1 MKAAKNSK
9 EFNGNVM
16 PTTKKKVFKKKGNS
30 ITPAKTNA
38 PISKSSSEGLKL
50 IIGCISK
57 PLFSVM
63 DGIDRF

>member
-38 PISKSSSEGLKL
+38 PISKSSSEGLNL

>member
-9 EFNGNVM
+9 EFNRNVM
-16 PTTKKKVFKKKGNS
+16 STTQKKVFKKKGNS

-38 PISKSSSEGLKL
+38 PISKSSSEGPNL